1 MQFPYKS
8 CLYTILCK
16 ATCPRRQITTRGGT
30 EKGAAS
36 VTPFYCI
43 LLQFPNNPSFQPEK
57 AVIPRPST
65 LLAPVSLSVA
75 TSSRNPTA
83 SSTMLN
89 LRLMATSS

>member
-1 MQFPYKS
+1 MQSHIPQ
-8 CLYTILCK
+8 
-16 ATCPRRQITTRGGT
+16 ATNHDPGGT

-43 LLQFPNNPSFQPEK
+43 PLQFPNSPSLQPEK